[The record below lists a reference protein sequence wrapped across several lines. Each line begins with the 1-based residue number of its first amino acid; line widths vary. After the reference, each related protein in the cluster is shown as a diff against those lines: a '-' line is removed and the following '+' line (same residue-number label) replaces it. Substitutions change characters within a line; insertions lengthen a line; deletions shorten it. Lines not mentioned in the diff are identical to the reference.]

1 MKERELFI
9 GIGILVMLLALAGTV
24 SASHDGSKGFACN
37 NCHAITPE
45 NATFYNQTHRYNETL
60 INPPNCD
67 LCHVSVATTP
77 FNMDLSLKKGT
88 PTYLTSTTCQ
98 ACHKIKYD
106 KWSDTL
112 HAVMLTPRDKAQ
124 AMNLPTPYVG
134 WANISYV
141 IVTKFQFAYI
151 NTTGY
156 FLAQND
162 EYNTENM
169 TWENSTHAGGAYGT
183 CGRCHTTNW
192 NASASN
198 SSLPGFNGTF
208 SEPGIACE
216 RCHEPAGN
224 GHQVVVN
231 YSGDS
236 CRECHTGNNH
246 GTGWENGEHAPPPY
260 ENGSNCMFC
269 HSSFDQYRNQNVTA
283 ANATGVSCGVC
294 HNIHDM
300 TDNKYAATFSKG
312 NFNATTWSE
321 VADSKLSFFNATAS
335 YISLTGGST
344 GTLGAGNDIFDTL
357 VSPALLYPGNDATR
371 KDASYGTAPINV
383 TGPVSEVL
391 CSKCHY
397 RHGLAH
403 MAAVNLTHSRMNY
416 PQSEWA
422 TCTDCHMAGTN
433 ATVGKDMMK
442 NHANDPLTPNSCG
455 GTTKCHTTSA
465 QNLSMSSYSVIP
477 NINEWNGSAHNDM
490 EVGVNKNP
498 NSSFY
503 RSINGTTGVVT
514 TASRMNSCDKCH
526 SPFNWKPS
534 TDFNSNGTQNTATVK
549 LTPDNFKGIICAVCH
564 NLHDMGDWLKK
575 TNATF
580 GEAKA
585 YGWYNKDA
593 VVAATNATTGAI
605 TRYKAN
611 YTMMSNTTELCGNC
625 HSNIRIGNE
634 GPGWNGSNGNPT
646 GIHGFPAKDMFVGSW
661 KQTSLNFECI
671 DCHMA
676 TMIKDSNG
684 SVLPDSQ
691 KVKGHSFKVNATI
704 LMNGTTCSSCH
715 VTGSTLGDL
724 STTIENIQ
732 SGTHDKWNATNTTVQ
747 SALATIKA
755 SNGEKNLSRDKIA
768 QAYWNL
774 RLVSSDESWG
784 VHDPVKVS
792 NLLNESSTLANDAIE
807 ALGSTETGKPNITS
821 FSPTTPTVIDVV
833 GGPTRTFSITVNQA
847 VNVSWQINEAE
858 VTNETGVTA
867 SSYPNSS
874 AAGGIW
880 NVTVIAGN
888 PNGTTMQ
895 TWDWNVTTTPAMN
908 FVADKNTYI
917 QGEIVTFTFTNNGI
931 GIINLQ
937 NSAPWWVENAL
948 TGEKVFSP
956 ISLAVITPLE
966 PGQSI
971 SWAWDQKDD
980 QGKQIPSGTYRG
992 GINSSIGNSYTQ
1004 EFGIN
1009 LPVPPPVNGTIA
1021 VRMIE
1026 KGSLLL
1032 GESTNITV
1040 DISSNM
1046 SQALALH
1053 EIIPAGWNLTRISDD
1068 ADAFKNSTSE
1078 SIWFNV
1084 TPGINKTVIYRL
1096 TAPDNAS
1103 IGTYHING
1111 TISSASG
1118 VIAVVQGDNTI
1129 TLGIKAFYRRLGS
1142 DTNTVETT
1150 DVLTAAEDWRN
1161 NKAPAGFEQAITT
1174 QEFLSLIDE
1183 WMMN

>member
-1 MKERELFI
+1 MKEKELFI

-98 ACHKIKYD
+98 ACHKTKYD
-106 KWSDTL
+106 KWSNTL

-169 TWENSTHAGGAYGT
+169 KWENSTHAGGAYGT

-269 HSSFDQYRNQNVTA
+269 HSSFDQYRNQNVTT

-300 TDNKYAATFSKG
+300 TDNKYAATFSED

-357 VSPALLYPGNDATR
+357 VSPALLYPGNDASR

-403 MAAVNLTHSRMNY
+403 TASVNLTHSRMNY

-465 QNLSMSSYSVIP
+465 QNLSMSSHSVIP
-477 NINEWNGSAHNDM
+477 NMNEWNGSAHNDM

-526 SPFNWKPS
+526 SPFNWNPL

-564 NLHDMGDWLKK
+564 NFHDMGDWLKK

-585 YGWYNKDA
+585 YAWYNKDA

-634 GPGWNGSNGNPT
+634 GPGWNGSGGNPT
-646 GIHGFPAKDMFVGSW
+646 GVHGFPAKDVFDGSY
-661 KQTSLNFECI
+661 KQTVLNFECI
-671 DCHMA
+671 DCHMS
-676 TMIKDSNG
+676 TMITDSNG
-684 SVLPDSQ
+684 SLLPDSQ

-715 VTGSTLGDL
+715 VTGSTLGNL
-724 STTIENIQ
+724 SATIENIQ
-732 SGTHDKWNATNTTVQ
+732 AQTRDKWNATNITVLG
-747 SALATIKA
+747 ALATIKA
-755 SNGEKNLSRDKIA
+755 YNGEKNLSRDKIA

-784 VHDPVKVS
+784 VHNPVKVN

-807 ALGSTETGKPNITS
+807 ALGSTATGKPNITS

-858 VTNETGVTA
+858 VTNETGVTT
-867 SSYPNSS
+867 SSYPISS
-874 AAGGIW
+874 AIQGTRNVTAVAQNDNGSAMQKWTWVVNPISSGTGSISGMKFNDLNNNSIKDSGETALAGWTIVLTGGTTATMTTDANGSYTFSNLAQGNYTVAEVLKPDWKQTLPANGTYNVTIAGG
-880 NVTVIAGN
+880 
-888 PNGTTMQ
+888 
-895 TWDWNVTTTPAMN
+895 
-908 FVADKNTYI
+908 
-917 QGEIVTFTFTNNGI
+917 
-931 GIINLQ
+931 
-937 NSAPWWVENAL
+937 ENL
-948 TGEKVFSP
+948 TGMDF
-956 ISLAVITPLE
+956 
-966 PGQSI
+966 
-971 SWAWDQKDD
+971 
-980 QGKQIPSGTYRG
+980 
-992 GINSSIGNSYTQ
+992 GN
-1004 EFGIN
+1004 N

-1084 TPGINKTVIYRL
+1084 SPGINKTVIYRL

-1129 TLGIKAFYRRLGS
+1129 TLDIKAFYRRLGS
-1142 DTNTVETT
+1142 DTNIVETT

-1183 WMMN
+1183 WMRN